1 MTEKVLRQR
10 LRRSGW
16 SATNYACVNR
26 LLTAALTRDPL
37 IRTCWVSGSGR
48 FTSNQDHHEQTKRM
62 LKALGLGYTEG
73 NDSPRGGL
81 TGQWIKLDARAMR
94 LLQGVR
100 DEAEAKRQRLADRQQ
115 RRSYPMWHEAND
127 DQPFDQQN

>member
-1 MTEKVLRQR
+1 
-10 LRRSGW
+10 
-16 SATNYACVNR
+16 
-26 LLTAALTRDPL
+26 
-37 IRTCWVSGSGR
+37 
-48 FTSNQDHHEQTKRM
+48 M

-100 DEAEAKRQRLADRQQ
+100 DEAEAKRQRLADRMVK
-115 RRSYPMWHEAND
+115 RTYA
-127 DQPFDQQN
+127 

>member
-1 MTEKVLRQR
+1 MTEQTIRTR

-26 LLTAALTRDPL
+26 LLTAALTHEPL

-48 FTSNQDHHEQTKRM
+48 YTSNQDHHSQTKRM
-62 LKALGLGYTEG
+62 LDALGLGYTEG

-100 DEAEAKRQRLADRQQ
+100 DEAEAKRQRLADRMVK
-115 RRSYPMWHEAND
+115 RVYA
-127 DQPFDQQN
+127 

>member
-1 MTEKVLRQR
+1 MNEATIRTR

-26 LLTAALTRDPL
+26 LLTAALTRGPL

-48 FTSNQDHHEQTKRM
+48 FTSNQDHHDQTKRM
-62 LKALGLGYTEG
+62 LKALGLGYAEG

-100 DEAEAKRQRLADRQQ
+100 DEEAAKRQRLSDKQQ